1 MARTLKTTKTPAIG
15 TTDKVTLVRE
25 FLEENYEIRI
35 NEFDTS
41 KSYVVSKIKQYDHSI
56 SFNDIY
62 LHLLEEGISVGTN
75 VLKMILTSPN
85 YSKTCNPVVDYFEN
99 IKGKYRGESQ
109 IDILCS
115 HIKAREF
122 EDQPEGYYQQ
132 RATYIINKWLVSAVA
147 CALGIRPNDVALGL
161 VSAHEGIG
169 KTWFFEFLV
178 PDELKEYYK
187 ASDKDPD
194 IFDMTKDFT
203 RNFMVNFDE
212 LVGITKARADMFKK
226 VMSAKKLSIKRPREE
241 FSQLVNRIASAAFTS
256 NRTPEMGGFLQ
267 MEMGLRRFGIIE
279 IDGIDI
285 SYSQKVDVDQLWAEA
300 TMLLE
305 QDFDYVFN
313 TDDYNAF
320 KEFNV
325 RYLVQSSSAILVNLH
340 YERPESEADGTWMMA
355 SEILKELKQHKKIL
369 MSMGL
374 INEITIGMA
383 LTAQGFLKK
392 GIKEKEIGTRYK
404 YLVKSKL

>member
-132 RATYIINKWLVSAVA
+132 RATYIIKKWLVSAVA
-147 CALGIRPNDVALGL
+147 CAL
-161 VSAHEGIG
+161 E
-169 KTWFFEFLV
+169 
-178 PDELKEYYK
+178 
-187 ASDKDPD
+187 
-194 IFDMTKDFT
+194 
-203 RNFMVNFDE
+203 
-212 LVGITKARADMFKK
+212 
-226 VMSAKKLSIKRPREE
+226 
-241 FSQLVNRIASAAFTS
+241 
-256 NRTPEMGGFLQ
+256 
-267 MEMGLRRFGIIE
+267 
-279 IDGIDI
+279 
-285 SYSQKVDVDQLWAEA
+285 
-300 TMLLE
+300 
-305 QDFDYVFN
+305 
-313 TDDYNAF
+313 
-320 KEFNV
+320 
-325 RYLVQSSSAILVNLH
+325 
-340 YERPESEADGTWMMA
+340 
-355 SEILKELKQHKKIL
+355 
-369 MSMGL
+369 
-374 INEITIGMA
+374 
-383 LTAQGFLKK
+383 
-392 GIKEKEIGTRYK
+392 
-404 YLVKSKL
+404 